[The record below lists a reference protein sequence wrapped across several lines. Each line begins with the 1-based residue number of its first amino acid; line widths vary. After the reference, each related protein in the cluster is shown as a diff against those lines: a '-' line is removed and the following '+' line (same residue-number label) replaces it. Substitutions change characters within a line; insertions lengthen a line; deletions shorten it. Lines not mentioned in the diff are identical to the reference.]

1 MGERYTAIV
10 LAAGS
15 GRRMHSEVPKQYMEL
30 GGRPVIYYSLMAFEE
45 SEVDSVVLVAGAEDI
60 AYCREQIV
68 EHFGFSK
75 VSAVVQGG
83 HERWISAYQGLLAC
97 PGSDYVLIHDGAR
110 PLLDVE
116 DIHRSMECVR
126 SKKACVLATKVKD
139 TIRIAGED
147 GCALGTPD
155 RDTLW
160 AMQTPQSFSYDLL
173 MRAYRN
179 LLAEQKAGEMPVV
192 TDDAGIVEF
201 ALGQQVYLLP
211 GSSRNIKIT
220 TPEDLLLAEL
230 LLKSTRH

>member
-30 GGRPVIYYSLMAFEE
+30 GGRPVIYYSLKAFEE

-68 EHFGFSK
+68 DHFGFSK

-83 HERWISAYQGLLAC
+83 RERWISAYQGLLAC
-97 PGSDYVLIHDGAR
+97 TGSDYVLIHDGAR

-116 DIHRSMECVR
+116 DIHRSMECVC

-155 RDTLW
+155 RGTLW

-173 MRAYRN
+173 MRAYRT
-179 LLAEQKAGEMPVV
+179 LLAEQEAGEMPVV

-230 LLKSTRH
+230 LLNSARH